1 MSVFKHEKGYYG
13 YNFMHKGKRYCR
25 TFKGLSKEEVSQL
38 EIVHKSEL
46 IKNGYDIT
54 QKKSYFLSDLIKDH
68 KEYTLAHYARPDEF
82 DYVVDTFY
90 KLTGDKN
97 ANDITVSDFEKY
109 INTRLGSVK
118 NSSINREMDVIKR
131 IFSLAVQNKK
141 ISTNPCADLE
151 KLRIENPPE
160 RFLTKEEEAKLL
172 AVCNP
177 MMKAIIITAIHTGMR
192 QNELISLKWGDV
204 FFDKGYLIAL
214 NTKNNKRRKITM
226 TKTLKLE
233 LKSIPKLS
241 EYVFT
246 SPATKTRYTEVKK
259 SFARAVERSGIDHI
273 SFHKLR
279 HTTASRLYELG
290 VDIKTIQKILD
301 HADIKTT
308 MGYIHST
315 KDYISEAINKLDEY

>member
-25 TFKGLSKEEVSQL
+25 TFKGLGKEEVAQL

-46 IKNGYDIT
+46 IKSGYDIT
-54 QKKSYFLSDLIKDH
+54 QTKSHFLGDLIKDL
-68 KEYTLAHYARPDEF
+68 KEYALAHYSKPDEF
-82 DYVVDTFY
+82 DYAIDAFY

-97 ANDITVSDFEKY
+97 ANDITVSHFEKY
-109 INTRLGSVK
+109 INTRLGVVK

-131 IFSLAVQNKK
+131 IFSLAFQNKK
-141 ISTNPCADLE
+141 ISANPCTNLK

-160 RFLTKEEEAKLL
+160 RFLSKEEETKLL
-172 AVCNP
+172 AVCKP
-177 MMKAIIITAIHTGMR
+177 TMKAIVITAIHTGMR
-192 QNELISLKWGDV
+192 QNELLNLKWSDV

-214 NTKNNKRRKITM
+214 HTKNNKPRKIPM
-226 TKTLKLE
+226 IKTLVAE
-233 LKSIPKLS
+233 LNKIPKLS
-241 EYVFT
+241 EFVFT
-246 SPATKTRYTEVKK
+246 SPVTMTRYTEVKK
-259 SFARAVERSGIDHI
+259 SFGRAVVRSGIQHI

-290 VDIKTIQKILD
+290 VGPITIQKILD

-308 MGYIHST
+308 LKYIHNFNA
-315 KDYISEAINKLDEY
+315 DISNAFNLLDKY